1 MGSIAGGHE
10 PGGGSLDLRCSSRPL
25 LLIIPRDRSNS
36 SAVDARGQRRER
48 EGSPPPSRAR
58 CQRRRRAVAAT
69 RHGSGSARQVGGD
82 CRAWRSSALVRRR
95 AEGAHDRSLGPG
107 LSTACSLSESQHQ
120 ATATPT
126 HGRESN
132 TFIHLIHITY
142 TQTCL
147 AK

>member
-58 CQRRRRAVAAT
+58 CPRRRRPVAAT
-69 RHGSGSARQVGGD
+69 RHGKWTEIAGRTWRTSAQVMRRGSTRPFLGSRTQRPADYQNPNTKPRP
-82 CRAWRSSALVRRR
+82 
-95 AEGAHDRSLGPG
+95 HD
-107 LSTACSLSESQHQ
+107 
-120 ATATPT
+120 
-126 HGRESN
+126 RESN
-132 TFIHLIHITY
+132 TLIY
-142 TQTCL
+142 L
-147 AK
+147 